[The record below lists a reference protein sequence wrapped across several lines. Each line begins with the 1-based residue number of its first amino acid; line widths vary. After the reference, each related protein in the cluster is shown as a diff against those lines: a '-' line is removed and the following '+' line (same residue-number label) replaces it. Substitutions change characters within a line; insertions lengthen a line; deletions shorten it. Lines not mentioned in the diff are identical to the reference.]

1 MKKVV
6 IRVSGNYSLDSACA
20 AILKLYGFLTNYKAY
35 RSFKTF
41 SLECPEQYES
51 GLLDKLNALNV
62 VKKAFWDKLA
72 YSSGAVS
79 AEGAEVQTSGEV
91 VAQATTNTR
100 NITGSSTNTIYVKVV
115 SNWQS
120 SGSNVF
126 AFSTDGGST
135 YAVTSFFSGF
145 LQGATYVFD
154 QSDPTNNTHPIR
166 FSTTP
171 DGSYTTGGV
180 EFSSGVTYNG
190 VAGSSGANTTVV
202 FGSSTPSVLYYYCL
216 NHSGMGRYDTS
227 PNRYGTLN
235 VHDFWHL
242 DRLTKQDRQYMNGQY
257 SNSGQTGDGVDIY
270 ILDSGVRGA
279 SRPTGNN
286 AALHPELYDP
296 DFVTDLN
303 GTAEQQNYRVYQL
316 PHYAGDY
323 GTNNEDDNDHG
334 TYCAILAAGRTCGF
348 ASNAKIY
355 ALKCL
360 NSSGS
365 GTYTAILNAYQ
376 AVIDHNDSGNA
387 NYKGNTRP
395 AIVNTSIGS
404 GLPSQSYP
412 YVELNDAGDDTGT
425 DEEVLD
431 DIEGTIAASQKILI
445 CRSAGNG
452 FKDSGD
458 NFAGPLMSKV
468 VVGARTAGYA
478 DNTTGGVNNVDVD
491 QAKISVGASD
501 YNDRWADFS
510 NYGAG
515 ATVCAPGKNIRL
527 PKYDWTANTPYTST
541 ANYATIGGTSFSCPL
556 VAGIM
561 ACWAGKNGYTL
572 TTNNFATLG
581 KQFIRGTGNTGDIT
595 KGVTQLYPTNS
606 IEERKLPTNPYT
618 VTSGSNNIVISFNS
632 SDNSHFIGN
641 VGKKVQLRT
650 TGSTEGGGS
659 NALTYNIT
667 TTAPSF
673 SFYTLSGTDRNGGV
687 SGNNVGVTV
696 YVGDTINFNLSGV
709 SGSHPFY
716 LKSVQGTGTTNQVST
731 PAATGQGSTGTAT
744 VSWTPNT
751 AGTYYYQ
758 CSNHNAM
765 NGTITVQNDPSAGGV
780 VLGGTD
786 ISALS
791 QGGWLNITAEDS
803 INNTVTVQSAG
814 NASATATGGGSN
826 NYLALINSEA
836 ITHESTDG
844 VVSTS
849 TQLRSQTD
857 AQEAQGTSVY
867 DNVKYYPV
875 DSGVDFKYDANT
887 DVLTKKRGA
896 FFPYVDTN
904 VTWAQSAGAIT
915 GSPFTNGASVSI
927 DLGLSGQTFAS
938 EPTYELY
945 TTTGDALGASGL
957 SLNTTTGVLSGTV
970 TSDYIDTT
978 FNFSV
983 VEQITNNTR
992 AFNFTTAGTGVLITV
1007 TGQPS
1012 STTIEAG
1019 AGTNATFGPVSA
1031 ISSDGSTITYQWEV
1045 STDGGSNWS
1054 ALSEGSGYT
1063 NVTSNTLTVNDDY
1076 GKNAYQFRCKLDTN
1090 TAVASAYTNAVT
1102 LTVIRVITISAQPTN
1117 ATPVAPAT
1125 GTFNV
1130 TAAVADGAALSY
1142 QWEKSE
1148 NGDGASYADIGS
1160 ATTSSYTTGATTY
1173 DADYGDYYRVK
1184 LNCTGAAQVTSNA
1197 VRLFV
1202 TRTINITTQPQG
1214 TTGAVGGT
1222 RTFNVVANTSD
1233 NDSGDITYQWQISN
1247 TGGASWSNVSAGTG
1261 GTTAT
1266 YVTPTLDASY
1276 DANQFRC
1283 VLSCTGATQIA
1294 SNAVTLQVETVTVN
1308 VVNQPQDTT
1317 VNETATATFSCTG
1330 SVTMSI
1336 IGGNAASSSY
1346 DSESWTTPGGG
1357 GGSEN
1362 AQSQSDH
1369 SPNVSFQW
1377 QKSDDGGAN
1386 WANVGGATSSSYTTA
1401 GTVYA
1406 TDNADQYR
1414 CELDAVGATVKA
1426 YTNAVTLTVQ
1436 RTFSITAQPSNVTSN
1451 EGATSNFTISAS
1463 TSSGTPTYQ
1472 WQKSDDGGANYA
1484 NVSTGTGGTTDSYTT
1499 GTLIFADDN
1508 NDRFQCIVSLVG
1520 SAAPI
1525 TSGFALQTVLRVITI
1540 SQQPQNTAVIE
1551 GQTAS
1556 FSVTAAITSGSIT
1569 YQWQISTDS
1578 GANWSA
1584 INGANSASY
1593 TTPATT
1599 YPTNP
1604 SEQFRCV
1611 LSNANATSVTST
1623 AATLTVNESEFVSA
1637 PTTVTPFIDP
1647 DTTKTLSREPVIT
1660 TSAFVQEYAGSTHS
1674 SSYWRIRRVS
1684 DNVTVY
1690 DTNNINVNGDS
1701 ANKTSLTVPA
1711 GVLEF
1716 DTQYSVQVKFRDQ
1729 NSLQSAYST
1738 ASSFTTPFVDQ
1749 PDIQTITP
1757 AFNPTVTALTAQV
1770 KSGFQHTSTFW
1781 QFSPAVTFTN
1791 IVHESRDNSVNKLSY
1806 TLPNA
1811 VTLSANTLYYVRI
1824 RFNVNPV

>member
-20 AILKLYGFLTNYKAY
+20 AILKLYGILTNYKAY

-79 AEGAEVQTSGEV
+79 AQGAEVQTSGEV

-135 YAVTSFFSGF
+135 YSVTSFFSGF

-202 FGSSTPSVLYYYCL
+202 FGSSTPAVLYYYCL

-316 PHYAGDY
+316 SHYAGDY

-412 YVELNDAGDDTGT
+412 YVELNDAGDDSGT

-452 FKDSGD
+452 FKDSND

-541 ANYATIGGTSFSCPL
+541 ANYATIGGTSFSSPL

-606 IEERKLPTNPYT
+606 IEERQLPNNPYT
-618 VTSGSNNIVISFNS
+618 VTSGSQNITIAFNS
-632 SDNSHFIGN
+632 ADNSHFIGN

-650 TGSTEGGGS
+650 TGSTEGGGGAAQTFNVTVV
-659 NALTYNIT
+659 NAG
-667 TTAPSF
+667 F
-673 SFYTLSGTDRNGGV
+673 SYQATSGTDRLGSV
-687 SGNNVGVTV
+687 SGGGFGVTL
-696 YVGDTINFNLSGV
+696 YVGDTINFNLSNVAGT
-709 SGSHPFY
+709 HPFHIRE
-716 LKSVQGTGTTNQVST
+716 SNGTTDVST

-744 VSWTPNT
+744 VSWTPNST
-751 AGTYYYQ
+751 GSFRYICA
-758 CSNHNAM
+758 NHPAM
-765 NGTITVQNDPSAGGV
+765 VGVITVQTDPSGGGV

-814 NASATATGGGSN
+814 NASSTTTGGGLY
-826 NYLALINSEA
+826 NYLALIDSEA

-887 DVLTKKRGA
+887 SVLTKKRGA

-904 VTWAQSAGAIT
+904 VTWAQASGAIT
-915 GSPFTNGASVSI
+915 GSPFANGASVSI

-957 SLNTTTGVLSGTV
+957 SLNTSTGFLTGTV

-992 AFNFTTAGTGVLITV
+992 AFSFTTAGTGVLITV

-1045 STDGGSNWS
+1045 STDSGSNWS

-1222 RTFNVVANTSD
+1222 RTFNVVATTSD
-1233 NDSGDITYQWQISN
+1233 NDAGDITYQWQISN

-1266 YVTPTLDASY
+1266 YVTPTLDATY

-1386 WANVGGATSSSYTTA
+1386 WSNVGGATSSSYTTA

-1611 LSNANATSVTST
+1611 LSNTNATSVTST

>member
-1 MKKVV
+1 M
-6 IRVSGNYSLDSACA
+6 
-20 AILKLYGFLTNYKAY
+20 
-35 RSFKTF
+35 
-41 SLECPEQYES
+41 
-51 GLLDKLNALNV
+51 
-62 VKKAFWDKLA
+62 
-72 YSSGAVS
+72 
-79 AEGAEVQTSGEV
+79 
-91 VAQATTNTR
+91 
-100 NITGSSTNTIYVKVV
+100 
-115 SNWQS
+115 
-120 SGSNVF
+120 
-126 AFSTDGGST
+126 
-135 YAVTSFFSGF
+135 
-145 LQGATYVFD
+145 
-154 QSDPTNNTHPIR
+154 
-166 FSTTP
+166 
-171 DGSYTTGGV
+171 
-180 EFSSGVTYNG
+180 
-190 VAGSSGANTTVV
+190 
-202 FGSSTPSVLYYYCL
+202 
-216 NHSGMGRYDTS
+216 
-227 PNRYGTLN
+227 
-235 VHDFWHL
+235 
-242 DRLTKQDRQYMNGQY
+242 
-257 SNSGQTGDGVDIY
+257 
-270 ILDSGVRGA
+270 
-279 SRPTGNN
+279 
-286 AALHPELYDP
+286 
-296 DFVTDLN
+296 
-303 GTAEQQNYRVYQL
+303 
-316 PHYAGDY
+316 
-323 GTNNEDDNDHG
+323 
-334 TYCAILAAGRTCGF
+334 
-348 ASNAKIY
+348 
-355 ALKCL
+355 
-360 NSSGS
+360 
-365 GTYTAILNAYQ
+365 
-376 AVIDHNDSGNA
+376 ID
-387 NYKGNTRP
+387 
-395 AIVNTSIGS
+395 
-404 GLPSQSYP
+404 
-412 YVELNDAGDDTGT
+412 
-425 DEEVLD
+425 
-431 DIEGTIAASQKILI
+431 
-445 CRSAGNG
+445 
-452 FKDSGD
+452 
-458 NFAGPLMSKV
+458 
-468 VVGARTAGYA
+468 
-478 DNTTGGVNNVDVD
+478 
-491 QAKISVGASD
+491 
-501 YNDRWADFS
+501 
-510 NYGAG
+510 
-515 ATVCAPGKNIRL
+515 
-527 PKYDWTANTPYTST
+527 
-541 ANYATIGGTSFSCPL
+541 
-556 VAGIM
+556 
-561 ACWAGKNGYTL
+561 
-572 TTNNFATLG
+572 
-581 KQFIRGTGNTGDIT
+581 
-595 KGVTQLYPTNS
+595 
-606 IEERKLPTNPYT
+606 
-618 VTSGSNNIVISFNS
+618 
-632 SDNSHFIGN
+632 
-641 VGKKVQLRT
+641 
-650 TGSTEGGGS
+650 
-659 NALTYNIT
+659 
-667 TTAPSF
+667 
-673 SFYTLSGTDRNGGV
+673 
-687 SGNNVGVTV
+687 
-696 YVGDTINFNLSGV
+696 
-709 SGSHPFY
+709 
-716 LKSVQGTGTTNQVST
+716 
-731 PAATGQGSTGTAT
+731 
-744 VSWTPNT
+744 
-751 AGTYYYQ
+751 
-758 CSNHNAM
+758 
-765 NGTITVQNDPSAGGV
+765 
-780 VLGGTD
+780 
-786 ISALS
+786 
-791 QGGWLNITAEDS
+791 
-803 INNTVTVQSAG
+803 
-814 NASATATGGGSN
+814 
-826 NYLALINSEA
+826 SEA

-887 DVLTKKRGA
+887 SVLTKKRGA

-904 VTWAQSAGAIT
+904 VTWAQASGAIT
-915 GSPFTNGASVSI
+915 GSPFANGASVSI

-957 SLNTTTGVLSGTV
+957 SLNTSTGFLTGTV

-992 AFNFTTAGTGVLITV
+992 AFSFTTAGTGVLITV

-1045 STDGGSNWS
+1045 STDSGSNWS

-1222 RTFNVVANTSD
+1222 RTFNVVATTSD
-1233 NDSGDITYQWQISN
+1233 NDAGDITYQWQISN

-1266 YVTPTLDASY
+1266 YVTPTLDATY

-1386 WANVGGATSSSYTTA
+1386 WSNVGGATSSSYTTA

-1611 LSNANATSVTST
+1611 LSNTNATSVTST